1 MKVSPAHLEDRHPLS
16 GGSLPIL
23 TLQYNRGGKE
33 MMNKIRYINMC
44 ITEFGKKFGM
54 EPHIAFNYL
63 KEYKGIDFLNRYYE
77 AEHQLSLNDAIN
89 DLISICKRNG
99 GTVE

>member
-1 MKVSPAHLEDRHPLS
+1 
-16 GGSLPIL
+16 
-23 TLQYNRGGKE
+23 
-33 MMNKIRYINMC
+33 MC

-89 DLISICKRNG
+89 DLISICKKIFYIVKPSRISYRLFCCYIF
-99 GTVE
+99 TQM

>member
-1 MKVSPAHLEDRHPLS
+1 
-16 GGSLPIL
+16 
-23 TLQYNRGGKE
+23 
-33 MMNKIRYINMC
+33 MC

-89 DLISICKRNG
+89 DLISICKKIFYIIQPAGISYRLFCCYIF
-99 GTVE
+99 TQM